1 MEEDR
6 AKKRP
11 LELDWEKLLP
21 NSSQNDD
28 DDDDAPPELI
38 VKSSTTTTTATTMG
52 SGDERHED
60 FEKWNDRML
69 EEQIERKRRTCE
81 TMGPRMPDKGEKL
94 RLTLKR
100 LEDERER
107 RKLARPQKL
116 NSSYAYEGDGCEK
129 PTQSRSLGTVGV
141 SNGFREESTSSQA
154 NSGSTFASRLCQKM
168 EENQINCGAT
178 EAFKEELSILSHCD
192 RRKMTTKE
200 ELPQSRRHRGRSSSK
215 QWSSQ
220 RHNKLSKHALLNANK
235 KRRASPSYSLHQ
247 NGEHW
252 SSSFAKKLK
261 VVWLP
266 LNLKDAYQVHPNGSR
281 HKKEQ
286 TVVLI
291 DEDESQSLIDED
303 ESESLE
309 ITERVDKLAECMKD
323 AKITYPSRDD
333 PESIEICYVDINC
346 LAPEGYLTST
356 IMNFYIRYIQLQASP
371 TNRAMCDYH
380 FFNTYFYNK
389 LKEAV
394 SYKGS
399 DKDTYFAKFR
409 RWWKGVNIFQKAY
422 VLIPIHEDLH
432 WSLVIICIPDKE
444 DETGPIILHLDS
456 LRLHSSRSIFENI
469 KSFMKAEWT
478 YLAPEVAPLDLPIA
492 DKIWKHLPRRIDD
505 KIIAVPQQKNDSDC
519 GLFVLFFMERF
530 IEKAPERLKRKDL
543 AMFGRQ
549 WFKPEEASGLRV
561 KIRKILMLE
570 FKKACDVNCNSE
582 SSPFPKGD
590 DPANIDHR
598 TDSD

>member
-11 LELDWEKLLP
+11 LDLDWEKLLP

-38 VKSSTTTTTATTMG
+38 VKSSTTTATMG

-60 FEKWNDRML
+60 LEKWSDRML
-69 EEQIERKRRTCE
+69 EEHIERKRRTCE

-100 LEDERER
+100 FEDERER

-129 PTQSRSLGTVGV
+129 PTQSRSSSTVGF

-168 EENQINCGAT
+168 EENIICGET
-178 EAFKEELSILSHCD
+178 EAFKEELSVLSRCD
-192 RRKMTTKE
+192 RRKMTSKE
-200 ELPQSRRHRGRSSSK
+200 ELSQSRRHRGRSSSK

-220 RHNKLSKHALLNANK
+220 RRNKLSKHALLNANK

-247 NGEHW
+247 NGEQW
-252 SSSFAKKLK
+252 SSSFAKK
-261 VVWLP
+261 
-266 LNLKDAYQVHPNGSR
+266 KDAFQVHPNGSR

-323 AKITYPSRDD
+323 AKITYPSR
-333 PESIEICYVDINC
+333 
-346 LAPEGYLTST
+346 
-356 IMNFYIRYIQLQASP
+356 YIQLQASP

-380 FFNTYFYNK
+380 FFNTYFYKK

-519 GLFVLFFMERF
+519 GLFVLLFMERF
-530 IEKAPERLKRKDL
+530 IEEAPERLKRKDL

-570 FKKACDVNCNSE
+570 FKKACDVNCDSE

-590 DPANIDHR
+590 DPANIDNR

>member
-505 KIIAVPQQKNDSDC
+505 KIIAVLIVNKRPAGPFLIDS
-519 GLFVLFFMERF
+519 
-530 IEKAPERLKRKDL
+530 
-543 AMFGRQ
+543 
-549 WFKPEEASGLRV
+549 
-561 KIRKILMLE
+561 
-570 FKKACDVNCNSE
+570 
-582 SSPFPKGD
+582 
-590 DPANIDHR
+590 
-598 TDSD
+598 

>member
-21 NSSQNDD
+21 NSSQNYDD

-52 SGDERHED
+52 SGDERYED
-60 FEKWNDRML
+60 FEKWSDRML

-192 RRKMTTKE
+192 RRKMTSKE
-200 ELPQSRRHRGRSSSK
+200 ELSQSRRHRGRSSSK

-252 SSSFAKKLK
+252 SSSFAKK
-261 VVWLP
+261 
-266 LNLKDAYQVHPNGSR
+266 KDAFQVHPNGSR

>member
-129 PTQSRSLGTVGV
+129 PTQSRSLGV

-168 EENQINCGAT
+168 EENINCGAT

-192 RRKMTTKE
+192 RRKMTSKE
-200 ELPQSRRHRGRSSSK
+200 ELSQSRRHRGRSSSK

-252 SSSFAKKLK
+252 SSSFAKK
-261 VVWLP
+261 
-266 LNLKDAYQVHPNGSR
+266 KDAYQVHPNGSR

-371 TNRAMCDYH
+371 ANRAMCDYH

>member
-28 DDDDAPPELI
+28 DDDDDAPPELI
-38 VKSSTTTTTATTMG
+38 VKSSTTTTTTTATTMG

-129 PTQSRSLGTVGV
+129 PTQSRSLGV

-168 EENQINCGAT
+168 EENINCGAT

-192 RRKMTTKE
+192 RRKMTSKE
-200 ELPQSRRHRGRSSSK
+200 ELSQSRRHRGRSSSK

-252 SSSFAKKLK
+252 SSSFAKK
-261 VVWLP
+261 
-266 LNLKDAYQVHPNGSR
+266 KDAFQVHPNGSR

>member
-6 AKKRP
+6 TKKRP
-11 LELDWEKLLP
+11 LDLDWEKLLP
-21 NSSQNDD
+21 NSSQND

-38 VKSSTTTTTATTMG
+38 VKSSTTTTATMG

-60 FEKWNDRML
+60 FEKWSDRTL

-129 PTQSRSLGTVGV
+129 STQLRSSSTVGV

-154 NSGSTFASRLCQKM
+154 NSGSTFTSRLCQKM
-168 EENQINCGAT
+168 EENINCGET
-178 EAFKEELSILSHCD
+178 EAFKEELSVLSRCD
-192 RRKMTTKE
+192 RRKMTSKE
-200 ELPQSRRHRGRSSSK
+200 ELSQSRRHRGRSSSK

-235 KRRASPSYSLHQ
+235 KRRGSPTYSLHQ

-252 SSSFAKKLK
+252 SSSFSKK
-261 VVWLP
+261 
-266 LNLKDAYQVHPNGSR
+266 KDAFQVHPNGSR

-309 ITERVDKLAECMKD
+309 ITERVDNAECMKD

-371 TNRAMCDYH
+371 TSRAMCDYH

-478 YLAPEVAPLDLPIA
+478 YLASEVAPLDLPIA
-492 DKIWKHLPRRIDD
+492 DKIWKHLPRRIEE
-505 KIIAVPQQKNDSDC
+505 KAIAVPQQKNDSDC

-530 IEKAPERLKRKDL
+530 IEKAPERLKMKDL
-543 AMFGRQ
+543 AMFGRR
-549 WFKPEEASGLRV
+549 WFKPEEASGLRI

-570 FKKACDVNCNSE
+570 FEKASDVNCDSE
-582 SSPFPKGD
+582 SSPFPKSD

>member
-28 DDDDAPPELI
+28 DDDDDAPPELI
-38 VKSSTTTTTATTMG
+38 VKSSTTTTTTTATTMG

-129 PTQSRSLGTVGV
+129 PTQSRSLGV

-168 EENQINCGAT
+168 EENINCGAT

-192 RRKMTTKE
+192 RRKMTSKE
-200 ELPQSRRHRGRSSSK
+200 ELSQSRRHRGRSSSK

-252 SSSFAKKLK
+252 SSSFAKK
-261 VVWLP
+261 
-266 LNLKDAYQVHPNGSR
+266 KDAFQVHPNGSR

-505 KIIAVPQQKNDSDC
+505 KIIAVGIDPNPLVSWK
-519 GLFVLFFMERF
+519 GV
-530 IEKAPERLKRKDL
+530 
-543 AMFGRQ
+543 
-549 WFKPEEASGLRV
+549 
-561 KIRKILMLE
+561 
-570 FKKACDVNCNSE
+570 
-582 SSPFPKGD
+582 SPSK
-590 DPANIDHR
+590 
-598 TDSD
+598 

>member
-21 NSSQNDD
+21 NSSQN
-28 DDDDAPPELI
+28 DDAPPELI

-60 FEKWNDRML
+60 FEKWGDRML

-168 EENQINCGAT
+168 EENINCGAT

-192 RRKMTTKE
+192 RRKMTSKE
-200 ELPQSRRHRGRSSSK
+200 ELSQSRRHRGRSSSK

-252 SSSFAKKLK
+252 SSSFAKK
-261 VVWLP
+261 
-266 LNLKDAYQVHPNGSR
+266 KDAFQVHPNGSR

>member
-11 LELDWEKLLP
+11 LDLDWEKLLP

-38 VKSSTTTTTATTMG
+38 VKSSTTTATMG

-60 FEKWNDRML
+60 LEKWSDRML
-69 EEQIERKRRTCE
+69 EEHIERKRRTCE

-100 LEDERER
+100 FEDERER

-129 PTQSRSLGTVGV
+129 PTQSRSSSTVGF

-168 EENQINCGAT
+168 EENIICGET
-178 EAFKEELSILSHCD
+178 EAFKEELSVLSRCD
-192 RRKMTTKE
+192 RRKMTSKE
-200 ELPQSRRHRGRSSSK
+200 ELSQSRRHRGRSSSK

-220 RHNKLSKHALLNANK
+220 RRNKLSKHALLNANK

-247 NGEHW
+247 NGEQW
-252 SSSFAKKLK
+252 SSSFAKK
-261 VVWLP
+261 
-266 LNLKDAYQVHPNGSR
+266 KDAFQVHPNGSR

-323 AKITYPSRDD
+323 AKITYPSR
-333 PESIEICYVDINC
+333 
-346 LAPEGYLTST
+346 
-356 IMNFYIRYIQLQASP
+356 YIQLQASP

-380 FFNTYFYNK
+380 FFNTYFYKK

-505 KIIAVPQQKNDSDC
+505 KIIAVGIDPNLLCHGKGFHHLSSLNLPKVTLTQVVTDGDRL
-519 GLFVLFFMERF
+519 GLSIVL
-530 IEKAPERLKRKDL
+530 
-543 AMFGRQ
+543 MFSILLCEAAYLETSSSST
-549 WFKPEEASGLRV
+549 EE
-561 KIRKILMLE
+561 
-570 FKKACDVNCNSE
+570 
-582 SSPFPKGD
+582 
-590 DPANIDHR
+590 
-598 TDSD
+598 

>member
-21 NSSQNDD
+21 NSSQNYDD

-52 SGDERHED
+52 SGDERYED
-60 FEKWNDRML
+60 FEKWSDRML

-168 EENQINCGAT
+168 EENINCGAT

-192 RRKMTTKE
+192 RRKMTSKE
-200 ELPQSRRHRGRSSSK
+200 ELSQSRRHRGRSSSK

-252 SSSFAKKLK
+252 SSSFAKK
-261 VVWLP
+261 
-266 LNLKDAYQVHPNGSR
+266 KDAFQVHPNGSR

>member
-28 DDDDAPPELI
+28 DDDDDAPPELI
-38 VKSSTTTTTATTMG
+38 VKSSTTTTTTTATTMG

-192 RRKMTTKE
+192 RRKMTSKE
-200 ELPQSRRHRGRSSSK
+200 ELSQSRRHRGRSSSK

-252 SSSFAKKLK
+252 SSSFAKK
-261 VVWLP
+261 
-266 LNLKDAYQVHPNGSR
+266 KDAFQVHPNGSR

-505 KIIAVPQQKNDSDC
+505 KIIAVLIVNQKPAGPFLIDSY
-519 GLFVLFFMERF
+519 
-530 IEKAPERLKRKDL
+530 
-543 AMFGRQ
+543 
-549 WFKPEEASGLRV
+549 
-561 KIRKILMLE
+561 
-570 FKKACDVNCNSE
+570 
-582 SSPFPKGD
+582 
-590 DPANIDHR
+590 
-598 TDSD
+598 

>member
-11 LELDWEKLLP
+11 LDLDWEKLLP

-38 VKSSTTTTTATTMG
+38 VKSSTTTATMG

-60 FEKWNDRML
+60 LEKWSDRML
-69 EEQIERKRRTCE
+69 EEHIERKRRTCE

-100 LEDERER
+100 FEDERER

-129 PTQSRSLGTVGV
+129 PTQSRSSSTVGF

-168 EENQINCGAT
+168 EENQIICGET
-178 EAFKEELSILSHCD
+178 EAFKEELSVLSRCD
-192 RRKMTTKE
+192 RRKMTSKE
-200 ELPQSRRHRGRSSSK
+200 ELSQSRRHRGRSSSK

-220 RHNKLSKHALLNANK
+220 RRNKLSKHALLNANK

-247 NGEHW
+247 NGEQW
-252 SSSFAKKLK
+252 SSSFAKK
-261 VVWLP
+261 
-266 LNLKDAYQVHPNGSR
+266 KDAFQVHPNGSR

-323 AKITYPSRDD
+323 AKITYPSR
-333 PESIEICYVDINC
+333 
-346 LAPEGYLTST
+346 
-356 IMNFYIRYIQLQASP
+356 YIQLQASP

-380 FFNTYFYNK
+380 FFNTYFYKK

-519 GLFVLFFMERF
+519 GLFVLLFMERF
-530 IEKAPERLKRKDL
+530 IEEAPERLKRKDL

-570 FKKACDVNCNSE
+570 FKKACDVNCDSE

-590 DPANIDHR
+590 DPANIDNR

>member
-129 PTQSRSLGTVGV
+129 PTQSRSLGV

-168 EENQINCGAT
+168 EENINCGAT

>member
-21 NSSQNDD
+21 NSSQN
-28 DDDDAPPELI
+28 DDAPPELI

-60 FEKWNDRML
+60 FEKWGDRML

-192 RRKMTTKE
+192 RRKMTSKE
-200 ELPQSRRHRGRSSSK
+200 ELSQSRRHRGRSSSK

-252 SSSFAKKLK
+252 SSSFAKK
-261 VVWLP
+261 
-266 LNLKDAYQVHPNGSR
+266 KDAFQVHPNGSR

>member
-168 EENQINCGAT
+168 EENINCGAT

-192 RRKMTTKE
+192 RRKMTSKE
-200 ELPQSRRHRGRSSSK
+200 ELSQSRRHRGRSSSK

-252 SSSFAKKLK
+252 SSSFAKK
-261 VVWLP
+261 
-266 LNLKDAYQVHPNGSR
+266 KDAYQVHPNGSR

-371 TNRAMCDYH
+371 ANRAMCDYH

-505 KIIAVPQQKNDSDC
+505 KIIAVGIDPNPLVSWK
-519 GLFVLFFMERF
+519 GV
-530 IEKAPERLKRKDL
+530 
-543 AMFGRQ
+543 
-549 WFKPEEASGLRV
+549 
-561 KIRKILMLE
+561 
-570 FKKACDVNCNSE
+570 
-582 SSPFPKGD
+582 SPSK
-590 DPANIDHR
+590 
-598 TDSD
+598 

>member
-28 DDDDAPPELI
+28 DDDDDAPPELI
-38 VKSSTTTTTATTMG
+38 VKSSTTTTTTTATTMG

-129 PTQSRSLGTVGV
+129 PTQSRSLGV

-192 RRKMTTKE
+192 RRKMTSKE
-200 ELPQSRRHRGRSSSK
+200 ELSQSRRHRGRSSSK

-252 SSSFAKKLK
+252 SSSFAKK
-261 VVWLP
+261 
-266 LNLKDAYQVHPNGSR
+266 KDAFQVHPNGSR

>member
-129 PTQSRSLGTVGV
+129 PTQSRSLGV

-192 RRKMTTKE
+192 RRKMTSKE
-200 ELPQSRRHRGRSSSK
+200 ELSQSRRHRGRSSSK

-252 SSSFAKKLK
+252 SSSFAKK
-261 VVWLP
+261 
-266 LNLKDAYQVHPNGSR
+266 KDAYQVHPNGSR

-371 TNRAMCDYH
+371 ANRAMCDYH